1 MVKEMMKRI
10 LIVDDFEL
18 MCEVIKGVLRGLE
31 EDNIV
36 FVVLNFFIV
45 IRKVCLFNI
54 DLVLIDY
61 EMFYMNGILFIS
73 YLKEINFLIKIVMVF
88 VYIESGV

>member
-1 MVKEMMKRI
+1 MKRI

-88 VYIESGV
+88 VYIEFGV